1 MWTVALRAVT
11 PEEIAASAIEAA
23 LAGTAVTHIRERDPK
38 TRKGSRNPA
47 LYREVVQRIGNSQW
61 RRPRSG
67 WA

>member
-23 LAGTAVTHIRERDPK
+23 LAGTHIHERDPK